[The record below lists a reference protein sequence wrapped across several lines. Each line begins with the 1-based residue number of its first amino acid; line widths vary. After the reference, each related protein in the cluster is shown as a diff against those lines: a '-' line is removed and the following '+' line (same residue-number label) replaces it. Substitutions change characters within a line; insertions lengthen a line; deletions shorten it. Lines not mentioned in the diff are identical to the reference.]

1 MGAVTVSSGEVV
13 KIGSGGCSFCSI
25 STLSLAE
32 MTWEVLSTP
41 ADASQGHGVYAASE
55 QHTLDAFG
63 LEVVDGW
70 RVESRTAIL
79 VDHEAGT
86 WSIEDPPDDYRS
98 GGIYARMH
106 WTGSE
111 FLIFGG
117 RAAIP
122 RDSPSDLEVA
132 HYYDGILFDPVGRIW
147 RRMEAARPDD
157 LVARGDGGPSVASV
171 WTSAGLFVWGTSAE
185 RTEAWGAIFDVE
197 TMTWEQ
203 LEVGEDAPP
212 VLETHQLQVVG
223 DDVYLHGGRPAR
235 TEAGTFSRR
244 MWRYSLSART
254 WSEVTVPEWADP
266 MNGTVV
272 DEKLAFVGR
281 CAGGDL
287 YDPATE
293 SWSPLAVEGAP
304 PSTGVPR
311 GAGSFLTVTDTYY
324 DETETNAVWVL
335 DLRE

>member
-203 LEVGEDAPP
+203 LEVGEDAVGQLSRDGEGGAPDDRPGRGRALCQRGEARLRP
-212 VLETHQLQVVG
+212 VLRCRHLVKSLRQLRLLAAGCAAWSSPAQVSPCS
-223 DDVYLHGGRPAR
+223 LRLAMALMALIPAR
-235 TEAGTFSRR
+235 TT
-244 MWRYSLSART
+244 T
-254 WSEVTVPEWADP
+254 
-266 MNGTVV
+266 
-272 DEKLAFVGR
+272 
-281 CAGGDL
+281 
-287 YDPATE
+287 AT
-293 SWSPLAVEGAP
+293 
-304 PSTGVPR
+304 T
-311 GAGSFLTVTDTYY
+311 
-324 DETETNAVWVL
+324 
-335 DLRE
+335 